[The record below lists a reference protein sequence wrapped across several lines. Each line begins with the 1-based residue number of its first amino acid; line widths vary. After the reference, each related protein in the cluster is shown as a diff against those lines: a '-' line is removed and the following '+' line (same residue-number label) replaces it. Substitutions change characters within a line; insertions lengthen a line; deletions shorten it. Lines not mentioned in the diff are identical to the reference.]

1 MHPLVL
7 EVLAKQHIEDLH
19 REAQRQRLV
28 GAKRKRQSDRHP
40 GIGGWD
46 PASARSDLEVM
57 QSE

>member
-40 GIGGWD
+40 ASGVGILRALVPTWK
-46 PASARSDLEVM
+46 
-57 QSE
+57 